1 MQYPFPTWNLL
12 IPILGLQC
20 FRRYSFKQNKCLLQ
34 HWSGCTS
41 ELAKTIAITAT
52 IDIVAIINEITLE
65 LLLEV
70 SLVMLVS
77 LVSLSGVHR
86 TWLGRFVEIG
96 VVGIVNGP
104 IFEKVKEE
112 KVEPVSPLL

>member
-65 LLLEV
+65 
-70 SLVMLVS
+70 
-77 LVSLSGVHR
+77 
-86 TWLGRFVEIG
+86 
-96 VVGIVNGP
+96 VVIRGIVSD
-104 IFEKVKEE
+104 
-112 KVEPVSPLL
+112 VSELSVFIWCA